1 MRLYKY
7 FLKYLSRGAKQ
18 AKDLISESLKGYVF
32 TNLIQSRSSIAAS
45 VLYGYFCSTFPWPA
59 IALLGTQCA
68 WVFSTILVT
77 KIGENLTKKLDKVQ
91 YEYKI
96 QKMKDEL
103 EGMISDLM
111 QRNETSRIL
120 IEKCVNMTEENLR
133 DLAEHFNT
141 VLSHKNINIE
151 TQDQFDEDFFIAE
164 NVIISQEGEWTII
177 KPPELDVEQIDD
189 WMILE

>member
-1 MRLYKY
+1 M
-7 FLKYLSRGAKQ
+7 
-18 AKDLISESLKGYVF
+18 
-32 TNLIQSRSSIAAS
+32 
-45 VLYGYFCSTFPWPA
+45 
-59 IALLGTQCA
+59 
-68 WVFSTILVT
+68 
-77 KIGENLTKKLDKVQ
+77 TKKLDKVQ

-164 NVIISQEGEWTII
+164 NVIISQEGDWTII